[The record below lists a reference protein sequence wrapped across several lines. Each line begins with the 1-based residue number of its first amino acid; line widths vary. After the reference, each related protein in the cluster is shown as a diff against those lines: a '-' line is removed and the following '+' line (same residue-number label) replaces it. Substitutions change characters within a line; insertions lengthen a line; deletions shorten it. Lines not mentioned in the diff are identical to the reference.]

1 MTDHL
6 QKAKVNEGPKTAAKH
21 MKNKE
26 RVFEKRKKKIA
37 ARHLVKDIPHNVIF
51 DQLDQ
56 DRGNLSECATNLN
69 VTYPDLVGYVHQNDD
84 LTQLLILS
92 REKLVD
98 AAEKTLKSHIDQG
111 SLKASMFALSTIG
124 KHRGYVSQKVDDGGG
139 ADMNKARV
147 KVDLTKLSTDQ
158 LTQLQGILTDTEDSK
173 IIDVTPET
181 S

>member
-1 MTDHL
+1 MNTHL

-26 RVFEKRKKKIA
+26 RDFEKRKKKIA

-69 VTYPDLVGYVHQNDD
+69 VTYPDLVGYVHQKDD

-124 KHRGYVSQKVDDGGG
+124 KHRGYVSQKIDDGS
-139 ADMNKARV
+139 AEMNKARV

-158 LTQLQGILTDTEDSK
+158 LTQLQGILTDTEEPTV
-173 IIDVTPET
+173 IDITPENP
-181 S
+181 